1 MQMLI
6 TARRDRAH
14 ANAHH
19 GANGRAH
26 ANAHHDALSS
36 TQVLLIDE
44 CYGLNPKR
52 SSNSFCA
59 NVVDTIVQKVP

>member
-1 MQMLI
+1 MQML
-6 TARRDRAH
+6 TTTPS
-14 ANAHH
+14 
-19 GANGRAH
+19 
-26 ANAHHDALSS
+26 HHDAH
-36 TQVLLIDE
+36 QVLLIDE